1 MRKDRPPPTLPE
13 EPDELGELTCDAI
26 AGDLRI
32 TQRRAGHRYSID
44 DVVTAWV
51 AAEARPTAGRCL
63 DLGSGIGS
71 VALMLSYRLPTA
83 ELVCV
88 EAQRN
93 SFRLLTHNLAQNE
106 LERRARALHG
116 DLRVQVTS
124 ALGTFD
130 LITGT
135 PPYVPPG
142 QATPSQDAQ
151 RAYARQ
157 ELRGGVE
164 DYIAAAARVL
174 APDGALVVCAD
185 ARFPERVEQ
194 GGLRCGLCV
203 VDCCHV
209 IPRAARPALFSVFTL
224 EHGSVAKTC
233 TPQAFVAR
241 NQDGS
246 RTEAYLRLREYFGIP
261 RPSGEAPSP

>member
-1 MRKDRPPPTLPE
+1 MRKNVPALTLPE
-13 EPDELGELTCDAI
+13 EPPELGELTCDAI

-44 DVVTAWV
+44 DVVTAWI
-51 AAEARPTAGRCL
+51 AAEARPLARRCL

-71 VALMLSYRLPTA
+71 VALMLSYRMPEA
-83 ELVCV
+83 ELVCI

-93 SFRLLTHNLAQNE
+93 SFRLLTHNLTQNG
-106 LERRARALHG
+106 LIPRARAVHG
-116 DLRVQVTS
+116 DLRREVTA
-124 ALGTFD
+124 ALGGFD

-142 QATPSQDAQ
+142 KATPSHDAQ

-157 ELRGGVE
+157 ELRGGIE
-164 DYIAAAARVL
+164 DYIAAAAHVL
-174 APDGALVVCAD
+174 AQDGALVVCGD

-194 GGLRCGLCV
+194 GGLRAGLFIVERCDV
-203 VDCCHV
+203 F
-209 IPRAARPALFSVFTL
+209 PRAARPALFSVFTL
-224 EHGSVAKTC
+224 ERSAAGSSP
-233 TPQAFVAR
+233 TPRAFTAR
-241 NQDGS
+241 NQDGT